1 MKPLVK
7 LITAAVLPA
16 LALGCATAK
25 YVDHNGRDSIVNVGQ
40 INTQDWIRVA
50 DELTQSLLLSG
61 AIQSVAG
68 KPKVLMIGG
77 AQIPAP
83 VKFPVLYLQI
93 NNVNAYHLL
102 PPASEPPDY
111 DPDEPNR
118 KMVPTTAMVGHFR
131 FDGLTR
137 MAAFSAADNYL
148 AAAKAAFIPIYDSQ
162 MTCPLFPSIKGMKT
176 PMVLL
181 RQHRAMFAMANE

>member
-1 MKPLVK
+1 MTTSNLPPIADDEK
-7 LITAAVLPA
+7 LTATMFYTATSMIWGQVLSKQP
-16 LALGCATAK
+16 
-25 YVDHNGRDSIVNVGQ
+25 
-40 INTQDWIRVA
+40 IRISTWL
-50 DELTQSLLLSG
+50 LTDMAPNYLKLYD
-61 AIQSVAG
+61 A
-68 KPKVLMIGG
+68 KVLMIGG